1 MQDFYDEDLDL
12 EPVKP
17 SRFFTATTKV
27 LNFFGFGI
35 GTKDRIDQVE
45 QIRKGKRIAVERGD
59 DVWIGPAAARL
70 ADADPRHVNRKRLME
85 MATGGELGPE
95 NPNYLRAQIV
105 AAENSFSTARASE
118 IGAIRARIKY
128 LREQE
133 LALQARE
140 AKKQPPR
147 IKAIGID
154 R

>member
-17 SRFFTATTKV
+17 SRFFTATTKI

-35 GTKDRIDQVE
+35 GTKERIDQVE

-59 DVWIGPAAARL
+59 DVWLGPVAARM
-70 ADADPRHVNRKRLME
+70 ADADPQHLNRKRLME

-118 IGAIRARIKY
+118 IGAIRARIKH
-128 LREQE
+128 LRQQE
-133 LALQARE
+133 LALHQKEERRN
-140 AKKQPPR
+140 PR
-147 IKAIGID
+147 PLAIGID